1 MILKENFHKKV
12 CETIFVD
19 IASVVNILLV
29 FDWLFSL
36 KKSKEFLCILDAE
49 IKISA

>member
-1 MILKENFHKKV
+1 MILSENFHKKL

-19 IASVVNILLV
+19 IASIVNILLV

-36 KKSKEFLCILDAE
+36 KKSKDFLCILDAE
-49 IKISA
+49 IKLSV

>member
-1 MILKENFHKKV
+1 MILRENFHKKV

-36 KKSKEFLCILDAE
+36 KKSKEFLCILHAE
-49 IKISA
+49 IKISV